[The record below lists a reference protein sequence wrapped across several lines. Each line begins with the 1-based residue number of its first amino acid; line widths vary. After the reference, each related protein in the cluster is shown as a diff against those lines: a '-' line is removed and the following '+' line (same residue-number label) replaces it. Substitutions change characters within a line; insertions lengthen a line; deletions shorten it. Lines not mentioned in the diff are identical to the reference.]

1 MANPQSTDS
10 EQPFFSHLLELR
22 DRLLRVVLA
31 VLVLFL
37 CLAPFANDLY
47 TAVARPM
54 VDALPEGATMIATQ
68 IASPFLTPF
77 KLSLVAAIFLAMP
90 YILFQAWGFV
100 APGLYQHERRLALP
114 LLGSSIVL
122 FYLGMA
128 FAYFVVFPLV
138 FAFLTG
144 VTPEGVQNAPDI
156 SYYLD
161 FLLTLF
167 FAFGIAFE
175 VPIATILM
183 VWAGLTTPEQLSGK
197 RPYVI
202 VGAFVIGMFLT
213 PPDIISQTLL
223 ALPMWIL
230 FELGVFFSRMFV
242 RARPESEPDS
252 GDDALVPAGGPGG
265 SGGNG
270 GTGGARAS
278 VSAATAATA
287 APAQTD
293 PATAGEGDQF
303 TPLTDEE
310 MDAELDR
317 IEAEEDDG
325 SDDDEEDDRSNGDG
339 DEATETTAEKEPE
352 FNDEDEEDDLRE
364 VDSPT
369 EAGKHDLL
377 EEKLRR
383 ANELRESM
391 EFHRARELLYEVLVE
406 GDEEQIKVARNILS
420 QLDD

>member
-1 MANPQSTDS
+1 MTDPKSTDS
-10 EQPFFSHLLELR
+10 ELPFFSHLLELR

-31 VLVLFL
+31 VLVVFL

-54 VDALPEGATMIATQ
+54 VEALPEGATMIATQ
-68 IASPFLTPF
+68 VASPFLTPF

-90 YILFQAWGFV
+90 YILYQAWAFI

-114 LLGSSIVL
+114 LLASSIAL

-156 SYYLD
+156 TFYLD

-183 VWAGLTTPEQLSGK
+183 VWAGITTPEQLSGK

-202 VGAFVIGMFLT
+202 VGAFIIGMFLT

-223 ALPMWIL
+223 ALPMWVL
-230 FELGVFFSRMFV
+230 FELGIFFSRTI
-242 RARPESEPDS
+242 ARRRSGADEDDLAAAAAGAGTGTAAGASPDGGGPAARDDGAS
-252 GDDALVPAGGPGG
+252 SAHGDDF
-265 SGGNG
+265 
-270 GTGGARAS
+270 
-278 VSAATAATA
+278 
-287 APAQTD
+287 
-293 PATAGEGDQF
+293 E
-303 TPLTDEE
+303 PLSEAE

-317 IEAEEDDG
+317 IEAEEDAG
-325 SDDDEEDDRSNGDG
+325 DDDEEGDRSADS
-339 DEATETTAEKEPE
+339 EPQ
-352 FNDEDEEDDLRE
+352 FNDEDAEQDLPE
-364 VDSPT
+364 VSSPT
-369 EAGKHDLL
+369 ESARRDLV
-377 EEKLRR
+377 EDKLRR
-383 ANELRESM
+383 INELREEL
-391 EFHRARELLYEVLVE
+391 EFQRARELLYEVLIE
-406 GDEEQIKVARNILS
+406 GDAEQVETARNILA

>member
-1 MANPQSTDS
+1 MTTPQNADS

-22 DRLLRVVLA
+22 DRLLRIVLVVLA
-31 VLVLFL
+31 LFI

-54 VDALPEGATMIATQ
+54 VAALPEGATMIATQ
-68 IASPFLTPF
+68 VASPFLTPF
-77 KLSLVAAIFLAMP
+77 KLALVSAIFLTMP
-90 YILFQAWGFV
+90 YILFQAWGFI

-114 LLGSSIVL
+114 LVASSIVL

-144 VTPEGVQNAPDI
+144 VTPDGVQNAPDI

-175 VPIATILM
+175 VPIATILL
-183 VWAGLTTPEQLSGK
+183 VWAGITTPDQLASK

-223 ALPMWIL
+223 ALPMWVL
-230 FELGVFFSRMFV
+230 FELGVIFSRMFV
-242 RARPESEPDS
+242 RGR
-252 GDDALVPAGGPGG
+252 GPGEAEDNEEVLVA
-265 SGGNG
+265 SGASA
-270 GTGGARAS
+270 GAAS
-278 VSAATAATA
+278 ATSVPPATAANTA
-287 APAQTD
+287 TEADTEA
-293 PATAGEGDQF
+293 F
-303 TPLTDEE
+303 RPLSEDEME
-310 MDAELDR
+310 AELDR
-317 IEAEEDDG
+317 IEAEEFDDG
-325 SDDDEEDDRSNGDG
+325 SDDDEEGDG
-339 DEATETTAEKEPE
+339 SDEDDFEDDEPE
-352 FNDEDEEDDLRE
+352 FNDEDEEDDLPE
-364 VDSPT
+364 VESPT
-369 EAGKHDLL
+369 DTGKHDLI

-383 ANELRESM
+383 ANALRESM
-391 EFHRARELLYEVLVE
+391 EFHRARELLYEVLIE
-406 GDEEQIKVARNILS
+406 GDAEQIKVARDILA

>member
-1 MANPQSTDS
+1 MTDPQSTDS

-54 VDALPEGATMIATQ
+54 VAALPEGATMIATQ

-90 YILFQAWGFV
+90 YILFQAWGFI

-114 LLGSSIVL
+114 LVASSIVL

-128 FAYFVVFPLV
+128 FAYFIVFPLV

-175 VPIATILM
+175 VPIATILL
-183 VWAGLTTPEQLSGK
+183 VWAGIMTPDQLSGK

-223 ALPMWIL
+223 ALPMWVL
-230 FELGVFFSRMFV
+230 FELGVFFSRTFV
-242 RARPESEPDS
+242 RRRADTEE
-252 GDDALVPAGGPGG
+252 DALAAAGAG
-265 SGGNG
+265 SGGAAADSAGAGASAGG
-270 GTGGARAS
+270 GT
-278 VSAATAATA
+278 SAE
-287 APAQTD
+287 PGD
-293 PATAGEGDQF
+293 PVPDRATAGEGDQF
-303 TPLTDEE
+303 KPLTDEE
-310 MDAELDR
+310 MEAELDH
-317 IEAEEDDG
+317 IEAEEDDAG
-325 SDDDEEDDRSNGDG
+325 RDADEIS
-339 DEATETTAEKEPE
+339 AEEEPDY
-352 FNDEDEEDDLRE
+352 NDEDAEDDLPE

-369 EAGKHDLL
+369 EAGRHDLI
-377 EEKLRR
+377 EEKLRQ
-383 ANELRESM
+383 ANRLREAM
-391 EFHRARELLYEVLVE
+391 EFHRARELLYEVLIE